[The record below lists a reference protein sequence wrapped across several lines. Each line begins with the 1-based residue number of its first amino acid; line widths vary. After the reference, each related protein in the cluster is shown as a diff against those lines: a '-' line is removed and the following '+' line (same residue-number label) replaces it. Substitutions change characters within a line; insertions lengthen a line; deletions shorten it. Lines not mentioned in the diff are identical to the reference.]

1 MHQIGRP
8 LTKKNEK
15 LVFIYLFLYPN
26 WILFPFVRNIQ
37 FALRVHSAKRKIII
51 ISLDCTNNLLFR
63 FIDPVPSKRDCIHST
78 NENEYSAQMRRKPIS
93 RRSSSFILTLCC
105 SFFCQLCKSI
115 LWSQS
120 CYTYSATSDTLG
132 RKKSI
137 VFIIV
142 RWTKHVPISTAA
154 YMDMY
159 VVLYYIY
166 IDTCDHAFWG

>member
-105 SFFCQLCKSI
+105 SFFVSYANPFYEVNRVIHTALLAIRWRGKSQLY
-115 LWSQS
+115 LLLYDEQS
-120 CYTYSATSDTLG
+120 TYQYQLLRT
-132 RKKSI
+132 
-137 VFIIV
+137 
-142 RWTKHVPISTAA
+142 WTC
-154 YMDMY
+154 M
-159 VVLYYIY
+159 
-166 IDTCDHAFWG
+166 